1 MSSHKIDRV
10 LQGALRV
17 WGARGSVARDHDD
30 FVLRTAEGMEVRVAR
45 AAPRG
50 WRVFRDDRPLGEAA
64 GLPGLLRL
72 LREELAPGAARGRL
86 IVGGPLR

>member
-1 MSSHKIDRV
+1 MDRV

-17 WGARGSVARDHDD
+17 WGVQGSIARDHDD
-30 FVLRTAEGMEVRVAR
+30 FVLCTAEGTEVRVTR

-50 WRVFRDDRPLGEAA
+50 WRLLRDDRLLGEAA

-72 LREELAPGAARGRL
+72 LREELAPRAARGRL
-86 IVGGPLR
+86 ILGSPLR

>member
-1 MSSHKIDRV
+1 VAERV
-10 LQGALRV
+10 LQGALRL
-17 WGARGSVARDHDD
+17 WGVQGTVSRERDALL
-30 FVLRTAEGMEVRVAR
+30 LRTDAGVKVRIVR

-50 WRVFRDDRPLGEAA
+50 WTLLQDERPLGEAA

-86 IVGGPLR
+86 IVGSPLR

>member
-17 WGARGSVARDHDD
+17 WGVPGSVTRDRDD
-30 FVLRTAEGMEVRVAR
+30 LVLRAEEGIELRVAR

-50 WRVFRDDRPLGEAA
+50 WRVLREERLLGEAA
-64 GLPGLLRL
+64 GLPGLLRM
-72 LREELAPGAARGRL
+72 LREELAPRAARGRL
-86 IVGGPLR
+86 IVGSPLR